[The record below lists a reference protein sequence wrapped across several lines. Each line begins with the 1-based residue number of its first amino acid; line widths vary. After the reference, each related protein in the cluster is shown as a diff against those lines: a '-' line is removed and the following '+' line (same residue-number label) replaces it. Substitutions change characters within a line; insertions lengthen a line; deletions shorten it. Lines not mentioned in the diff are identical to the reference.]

1 MDMKNLSKKNCL
13 ITGAA
18 NGIGKAFALALAEEG
33 MNLFITD
40 IDMENLEEVKNEVE
54 SFSVQVYSAKC
65 DVTKIEE
72 FQNVAEKFD
81 STLGDLDLL
90 INNAGIVIGG
100 SLFEITLDDWKDL
113 LDVNLWSIIHSLK
126 VFLPKMINRRNGHIV
141 NVASAAGII
150 GATEPLPYIAS
161 KFAVVGLSEALFG
174 QLHSYGIKVSVILPL
189 YVRTKIFES
198 CKVKHSQ
205 EIIDDVGEE
214 KLREISKSLLK
225 DMQSKAILP
234 DRAVK
239 KYIQGIK
246 KNQLYIYDS
255 KAVLGILT
263 LKGTNQLHFEQVLK
277 DLNKNQEEITKKHF
291 LKYGIN
297 IDDYR

>member
-1 MDMKNLSKKNCL
+1 MKELNNKNCL

-18 NGIGKAFALALAEEG
+18 NGLGKAFALELAREG

-40 IDMENLEEVKNEVE
+40 IDMENLEKVKNEVKTIG
-54 SFSVQVYSAKC
+54 SQVYFTKC
-65 DVTKIEE
+65 DVRKIED
-72 FQNVAEKFD
+72 FQIVAEQFD
-81 STLGDLDLL
+81 SKLGELDLL

-100 SLFEITLDDWKDL
+100 SIFGITLDDWKDL
-113 LDVNLWSIIHSLK
+113 FDVNLWSIIHSLQ
-126 VFLPKMINRRNGHIV
+126 VFLPKMVSRRNGHIV
-141 NVASAAGII
+141 NVSSAAGII
-150 GATEPLPYIAS
+150 GATEPLPYITS

-174 QLHSYGIKVSVILPL
+174 QLASYGINVSVILPL
-189 YVRTKIFES
+189 YVRTNIFEN
-198 CKVKHSQ
+198 CKIKYSQ
-205 EIIDDVGEE
+205 ELIDDVGEE

-234 DRAVK
+234 DRAVQ

-255 KAVLGILT
+255 KAVLGILN
-263 LKGTNQLHFEQVLK
+263 LKGTNQPQFEQILK